1 MTNRSI
7 RLVGLVAAAVCAVS
21 AHAQLRICTWNVTNF
36 TTDTSRNSA
45 FQTAFYGVVP
55 TGLALAGKSMSPDVI
70 IGQEFINQ
78 AAVNN
83 FLGMLNSAPGTPG
96 DWAAGAFSDGADT
109 DNAFFYRTSKIQYIG
124 MTITAIGSSSTSNQ
138 PRNTNRYDFRPMGY
152 SAATATIGLY
162 SAHFKAQGGTNDAGR
177 RLIEAQRLRDNA
189 EGIAT
194 SLPGSGLP
202 AGYLAIFGG
211 DTNITTS
218 SAAEYVEMVG
228 VQTVNTGRFFDPIA
242 TPGNWNNNAAF
253 DIVHTQDPVGQMD
266 DRHDQ
271 LLITAGLFDGT
282 GIEYIGNPSIPYST
296 TTWNDPNHSY
306 RAWGNDGT
314 SYNLP
319 LKTTGN
325 TMVGATIA
333 QALITTA
340 GSGGHLPII
349 ADFKVPAKVDSPIVI
364 NFGQVPVGG
373 LASQSI
379 TISNAGNTALWT
391 TAGISNLSYTLSAS
405 SGFGAPGASFSDAP
419 GGGGNNHNISMFTA
433 TPGIKAGTL
442 TITSS
447 DPDQPTRLVT
457 LMGEVVAF
465 NQPPT
470 ADAGPDFAVTDADNS
485 GSETVTLDASA
496 SFDTDGT
503 IIDYLFQE
511 GATNLAQ
518 SASPS
523 ANISLP
529 VGVHTITLTVT
540 DDDFSVDTDT
550 VVITINPAP
559 NAPPTADAGPDI
571 TVTDMDN
578 SGAESVTLDAS
589 ASFDTDGTI
598 VEYTFAEGPTVLAQ
612 GPSATAN
619 IAFPVGVH
627 TITLTVTDDD
637 TATDT
642 DTLTVTVNPAPACVA
657 DVDDGTG
664 SGTPDGGVTVDDLL
678 YYLTIYGQGALA
690 ADVDDGSAT
699 GTPDGGVTVD
709 DLLYFLTRFN
719 AGC

>member
-7 RLVGLVAAAVCAVS
+7 RLAGLVAAAVGAAS

-83 FLGMLNSAPGTPG
+83 FLAMLNTAPGSPG
-96 DWAAGAFSDGADT
+96 DWAAGAFNDGADT
-109 DNAFFYRTSKIQYIG
+109 DNAFFYRTSKVQYLA
-124 MTITAIGSSSTSNQ
+124 MTITAIGSSSTTNQ
-138 PRNTNRYDFRPMGY
+138 PRNTNRYDFRPLGY
-152 SAATATIGLY
+152 SAPSATIGLY

-177 RLIEAQRLRDNA
+177 RLIEAERLRDNA
-189 EGIAT
+189 EGLDT
-194 SLPGSGLP
+194 SFVGSGLP

-228 VQTVNTGRFFDPIA
+228 VQAVNTGRFFDPIA

-271 LLITAGLFDGT
+271 MLITAGLFDGA
-282 GIEYIGNPSIPYST
+282 GIEYIGNPAIPYST

-306 RAWGNDGT
+306 RSWGNDGT
-314 SYNLP
+314 AYNLP
-319 LKTTGN
+319 LRTTGN
-325 TMVGATIA
+325 TMVGAAIA
-333 QALITTA
+333 QALINTA
-340 GSGGHLPII
+340 GAGGHLPII
-349 ADFKVPAKVDSPIVI
+349 ADFKVPAKVDSPTVI

-391 TAGISNLSYTLSAS
+391 TAGISNLTYTLSAS

-419 GGGGNNHNISMFTA
+419 GGGTNSHNISMFTA
-433 TPGIKAGTL
+433 TPGIKTGTL

-457 LMGEVVAF
+457 LMGEVVAG
-465 NQPPT
+465 NQDPI
-470 ADAGPDFAVTDADNS
+470 ADAGPDFAVTDTDNS
-485 GSETVTLDASA
+485 GFETVL
-496 SFDTDGT
+496 
-503 IIDYLFQE
+503 
-511 GATNLAQ
+511 
-518 SASPS
+518 
-523 ANISLP
+523 
-529 VGVHTITLTVT
+529 
-540 DDDFSVDTDT
+540 
-550 VVITINPAP
+550 
-559 NAPPTADAGPDI
+559 
-571 TVTDMDN
+571 
-578 SGAESVTLDAS
+578 LDAS

-598 VEYTFAEGPTVLAQ
+598 VEYTFTEGETLLATGTNPTASVSLSVGVHTIFLSVIDDDLGIGTDELVVTVNPAPNAPPTANAGPDITVTDIDNSGSESVTLDASASSDTDGTIVQYTFAEGPTILAQ

-619 IAFPVGVH
+619 VSLPVGVH

-637 TATDT
+637 TAIDT

-664 SGTPDGGVTVDDLL
+664 TGTPDGGVTVDDLL